1 MNELYR
7 KNYITLITRV
17 KGIDIFYRKKNNYI
31 IALNSGLYQGIHW
44 IPMRISFFLFN
55 NQNHDKKLHC

>member
-17 KGIDIFYRKKNNYI
+17 KGIDIFYRKNNNYI
-31 IALNSGLYQGIHW
+31 IALNSGLYQGIH
-44 IPMRISFFLFN
+44 
-55 NQNHDKKLHC
+55 